1 MKGFLT
7 SWPLLLGFGL
17 LISCGKENTLNIN
30 EKWAISPPLGQI
42 QDAALQITLHRDFTK
57 SAGGDSTLTISVQNT
72 SSNEFADLSFTIG
85 GSTYGIGISNV
96 NFLDIDGKEILIAS
110 KNHPIALSK
119 PLSIPHG
126 FFSSIPPSGNNK
138 ICIKSPISA
147 ASINWNISDK
157 RSIAL
162 TMTSGAQSY
171 SNDMIDYG
179 FWIPGFDALQSL
191 LPNLKPTDDTKNFPP
206 KPIDLALSRSFT
218 SDMTARFGTINEKNL
233 TIQVTTTESFSSS
246 LNFSCAD

>member
-7 SWPLLLGFGL
+7 SWPLLLGFCL
-17 LISCGKENTLNIN
+17 LISCGKENTLNVN
-30 EKWAISPPLGQI
+30 EQWSISPPLGQI
-42 QDAALQITLHRDFTK
+42 QNSAIQIALRRDFTK
-57 SAGGDSTLTISVQNT
+57 NVVGDSMLVISAQNN
-72 SSNEFADLSFTIG
+72 SSGELADLSFKIG
-85 GSTYGIGISNV
+85 GSNYGIGISNV
-96 NFLDIDGKEILIAS
+96 IFSDMDGKEILITS
-110 KNHPIALSK
+110 KNHPITLSK

-126 FFSSIPPSGNNK
+126 FFSSTPPSANNI
-138 ICIKSPISA
+138 ICIKSPVSST
-147 ASINWNISDK
+147 SINWNISDR

-191 LPNLKPTDDTKNFPP
+191 LPDLKPSDDTKNFPT
-206 KPIDLALSRSFT
+206 KPIDLALSRSST
-218 SDMTARFGTINEKNL
+218 SDMTSNTGIVGEKKL